1 MASNVTRYDPIRDI
15 MRLDPFGSIEDFL
28 REFPMSSALRSTDP
42 GRAIRLDVSET
53 EQAYTVKAD
62 MPGFKKEDIKV
73 SIDGNRVSIN
83 ATMQQEKE
91 ENTGGT
97 LSSERARGSQYRSF
111 SLPQDVDDTKTE
123 AKYQDGVLHLTL
135 PKKADTAHKQITVQ

>member
-1 MASNVTRYDPIRDI
+1 MPSNLTRYDPIRDI

-28 REFPMSSALRSTDP
+28 REFPMSSALRSTDA

-53 EQAYTVKAD
+53 GQAYTVKAD

-83 ATMQQEKE
+83 ATMQEQKD

-97 LSSERARGSQYRSF
+97 LYSERVSGSQYRSF

-123 AKYQDGVLHLTL
+123 AKYQDGVLLLIL